1 MKRKTINNITNRI
14 IGTWAYYGLLAL
26 YFTACSS
33 EEVQTDNSVVHIAS
47 VSKTKGSSDTEP
59 TPPDG
64 TYYLGYK
71 TQVGATVSNSIQ
83 PLELTD
89 GTIAETGL
97 YWASINKEPDGKAFF
112 TLSNVSEEEEYPEKN
127 DILWADC
134 SIWMQSLTFQLKHL
148 MAGVKVELELG
159 GDLSDTNIEKV
170 ELSAIRQEFTF
181 DRNTGIVTPEGNSSV
196 LTLEN
201 SGQDT
206 DTDWSILLPP
216 QERTDDMEL
225 VVTTGGSNS
234 KVFKRKLPY
243 SMIEGLG
250 NGQSQSIPLVF
261 RAGHR
266 LVLTAKVTDN
276 TDYTIFFTGATLKDW
291 EYVGSYGVVA
301 KPAGI
306 YTETEL
312 KDWTVKYNR
321 YKQDKSE
328 TNRKALLRYGTLQ
341 DGKWTFTISRNI
353 EVTNSANLEKIND
366 FTDILARLNN
376 YKIKGIIQDDL
387 MQTGT
392 GADISNDLFE

>member
-1 MKRKTINNITNRI
+1 MKKKTINNITNRI
-14 IGTWAYYGLLAL
+14 IGTWIYYGLLAL

-33 EEVQTDNSVVHIAS
+33 EEVQTDNSIVHIVS
-47 VSKTKGSSDTEP
+47 VSKTKGSSDTEL
-59 TPPDG
+59 TPSDG
-64 TYYLGYK
+64 TYYLGYR
-71 TQVGATVSNSIQ
+71 TQVGEAVSNPIQSI
-83 PLELTD
+83 ELT
-89 GTIAETGL
+89 GGIIAETGL
-97 YWASINKEPDGKAFF
+97 YWANINKESDGKAFF
-112 TLSNVSEEEEYPEKN
+112 TLSNVSEEEYPEKN

-159 GDLSDTNIEKV
+159 DDLSGTNIEKV

-201 SGQDT
+201 SEQDT
-206 DTDWSILLPP
+206 DTDWSVLLPP

-225 VVTTGGSNS
+225 AVTTNG

-250 NGQSQSIPLVF
+250 NGQSQSIPLAF

-291 EYVGSYGVVA
+291 EYVGSYGVVV

-341 DGKWTFTISRNI
+341 DEKWTFKISRNI
-353 EVTNSANLEKIND
+353 EVMNSMNLEKIND
-366 FTDILARLNN
+366 FTDKLTRLNN
-376 YKIKGIIQDDL
+376 YKIKGITQDDL